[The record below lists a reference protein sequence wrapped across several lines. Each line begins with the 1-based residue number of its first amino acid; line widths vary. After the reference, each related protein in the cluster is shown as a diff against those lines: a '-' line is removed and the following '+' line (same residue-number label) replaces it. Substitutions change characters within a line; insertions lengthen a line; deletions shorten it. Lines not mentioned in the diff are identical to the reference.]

1 MKLPKARH
9 RLPGRLLAALLICC
23 GLSATVLAAEVNLY
37 TTREQGLIDPL
48 LAKFTA
54 NTGIKV
60 RTVFVRDGLAERV
73 AAEGRRSPADVL
85 MVVDFGNLVD
95 LVDRGV
101 TQPLR
106 SPVLEAAIP
115 AQLRDPQGH
124 WFALSLRA
132 RVLYAAKDRVPLTQF
147 HYEDLA
153 RPEWKGKVCLRSA
166 QHAYNTAVIAAYIA
180 HHGEAAAETWLR
192 GVKANLARR
201 PGGGD
206 REVAR
211 DILGQLCDVGLGNSY
226 YVGRMR
232 SGSGGPEQQQWGEAI
247 KVLLPT
253 FTNGGTHVNVSG
265 AALARNAPNRDAAVK
280 LLEFLVSDAAQH
292 EYASTNYEYP
302 VKPGVKTDPLI
313 DALGKLQPDTLPLA
327 QIAAH
332 RKTASLLAER
342 IGFDN

>member
-1 MKLPKARH
+1 MTREIPFR
-9 RLPGRLLAALLICC
+9 RLLAGCFCALL
-23 GLSATVLAAEVNLY
+23 LAAAMASTANAAQVNLY
-37 TTREQGLIDPL
+37 TTREPGLIQPL
-48 LAKFTA
+48 LDTFTRT
-54 NTGIKV
+54 TGIKV
-60 RTVFVRDGLAERV
+60 STVFVRDGLAERV

-106 SPVLEAAIP
+106 SPALEAAIP
-115 AQLRDPQGH
+115 AHLRDPQGH

-132 RVLYAAKDRVPLTQF
+132 RVLYASRDRTSITQLT
-147 HYEDLA
+147 YEDLA

-166 QHAYNTAVIAAYIA
+166 QHPYNTAVIAAYIA
-180 HHGEAAAETWLR
+180 HHGEAAAKTWLR

-211 DILGQLCDVGLGNSY
+211 DILGQLCDIGLGNSY

-232 SGSGGPEQQQWGEAI
+232 SGSGGPEQKQWGEAI
-247 KVLLPT
+247 NVVLPT
-253 FTNGGTHVNVSG
+253 FEGGGTHVNVSG

-280 LLEFLVSDAAQH
+280 
-292 EYASTNYEYP
+292 
-302 VKPGVKTDPLI
+302 
-313 DALGKLQPDTLPLA
+313 
-327 QIAAH
+327 
-332 RKTASLLAER
+332 
-342 IGFDN
+342 

>member
-1 MKLPKARH
+1 MNSPSPLR
-9 RLPGRLLAALLICC
+9 RLLLACVAGVATAMATAA
-23 GLSATVLAAEVNLY
+23 TAAEVNLY
-37 TTREQGLIDPL
+37 TTREPGLVQPL
-48 LAKFTA
+48 LDKFTRS
-54 NTGIKV
+54 TGIKV
-60 RTVFVRDGLAERV
+60 NTVFVRDGLAERV

-106 SPVLEAAIP
+106 SPALESAIP
-115 AQLRDPQGH
+115 AQLRDPAGH

-132 RVLYAAKDRVPLTQF
+132 RVLYASKDRTQLTRF
-147 HYEDLA
+147 RYEDLA
-153 RPEWKGKVCLRSA
+153 RPEWKGRICLRSA
-166 QHAYNTAVIAAYIA
+166 QHPYNTAVIAAYMA
-180 HHGEAAAETWLR
+180 HHGEAATETWLR

-211 DILGQLCDVGLGNSY
+211 DILGQLCDIGLGNSY

-232 SGSGGPEQQQWGEAI
+232 SGSGGPDQKRWGEAI
-247 KVLLPT
+247 NVVLPT
-253 FTNGGTHVNVSG
+253 FEGGGTHVNVSG
-265 AALARNAPNRDAAVK
+265 AALARNAPNRDSAVK
-280 LLEFLVSDAAQH
+280 LLEFLVSADAQH

-302 VKPGVKTDPLI
+302 VRAGARIDPLI
-313 DALGKLQPDTLPLA
+313 EALGPLTPDSLPLGR
-327 QIAAH
+327 IAEH
-332 RKTASLLAER
+332 RKAASLLAER